1 MCAWKNP
8 SGKRLAP
15 GTAPSQAPPIVPPQ
29 GPPPKKGAAAAMMS
43 RKSADPAT
51 PKQERGRK
59 SISVISPA
67 VVKVSRFSLIPLF
80 YVACGISFI
89 PPNFLLKKIPLSLF
103 SVLFCLDAGKA
114 RLFCLLL
121 LSCSCQCFTNV
132 GTGETDCKLVLKFDQ
147 HVWSS
152 TG

>member
-29 GPPPKKGAAAAMMS
+29 GPPPKKVAAAMMS

-67 VVKVSRFSLIPLF
+67 VVKVSRFSYHFSLLH
-80 YVACGISFI
+80 GISFI
-89 PPNFLLKKIPLSLF
+89 PPNFLLKKTPSLLSF
-103 SVLFCLDAGKA
+103 LFCLDAGKA

-121 LSCSCQCFTNV
+121 LSCSSQCFTNV
-132 GTGETDCKLVLKFDQ
+132 GTGETDCKFGVK
-147 HVWSS
+147 V
-152 TG
+152 

>member
-67 VVKVSRFSLIPLF
+67 VVKVSRFSYHFSTMLH
-80 YVACGISFI
+80 GISFI
-89 PPNFLLKKIPLSLF
+89 PPNFLLKKIPSLYSLF
-103 SVLFCLDAGKA
+103 LFRLDAGKA